1 MFKTYQTLFLCT
13 TLAVLFS
20 CSKKT
25 QPTSPVIES
34 NSTTSTTTNTPIRTD
49 TIAVAKK
56 TDSFTVVTK
65 APVRKK
71 PVAAI
76 PTVIAVNDAAA
87 KKSVDG
93 RLYYDLQGHRYW
105 RNYKDGK
112 YYLYNKSMNTDE
124 AFKKPN

>member
-1 MFKTYQTLFLCT
+1 MFKTYQTLFLCSIV
-13 TLAVLFS
+13 AILFS

-25 QPTSPVIES
+25 QPTTNPVIES
-34 NSTTSTTTNTPIRTD
+34 SSTTTKTATPAD

-71 PVAAI
+71 PVDAV
-76 PTVIAVNDAAA
+76 PKVISVNDAAA

>member
-1 MFKTYQTLFLCT
+1 MLKTIQSLFLC
-13 TLAVLFS
+13 AVAVILFS

-25 QPTSPVIES
+25 QPTAPVIE
-34 NSTTSTTTNTPIRTD
+34 TRETPATPATD
-49 TIAVAKK
+49 TVAIEKKADSVAVVK
-56 TDSFTVVTK
+56 K
-65 APVRKK
+65 APVKRKAA
-71 PVAAI
+71 PAI
-76 PTVIAVNDAAA
+76 PKVIAVNDQAA

>member
-1 MFKTYQTLFLCT
+1 MFKTVQALFLCS
-13 TLAVLFS
+13 LAVILFS

-25 QPTSPVIES
+25 QPTSPVIETS
-34 NSTTSTTTNTPIRTD
+34 SSTSSTD
-49 TIAVAKK
+49 TVAVVKK
-56 TDSFTVVTK
+56 VDSVAVVKK
-65 APVRKK
+65 APVKRKAA
-71 PVAAI
+71 PAI
-76 PTVIAVNDAAA
+76 PKVIAVNDQAA

>member
-1 MFKTYQTLFLCT
+1 MFKTYQTLFLCS
-13 TLAVLFS
+13 LVAVLFS

-25 QPTSPVIES
+25 QPTTNPVIES
-34 NSTTSTTTNTPIRTD
+34 SSTTTKTATPID

-65 APVRKK
+65 SPVRKK
-71 PVAAI
+71 PVDAV
-76 PTVIAVNDAAA
+76 PKVISVNDAAA

>member
-1 MFKTYQTLFLCT
+1 MFLCT
-13 TLAVLFS
+13 ILAVLFS

-34 NSTTSTTTNTPIRTD
+34 NSTTTNPPIRTD
-49 TIAVAKK
+49 TIEETKK

-76 PTVIAVNDAAA
+76 PKVIAVNDAAA